1 MLLGNII
8 GALVSAVSC
17 VAAVEQELDTAYD
30 VGLRDTVGIWLN
42 TVGKNSYNSSSSSSS
57 SSSSGDSSSTK
68 HALAVVN
75 SSSSSSNCSNS
86 RSSGTSGV
94 AIDFLMHRCYFYS

>member
-8 GALVSAVSC
+8 GALVSAVSG

-57 SSSSGDSSSTK
+57 SSDSSSTK

>member
-8 GALVSAVSC
+8 GALVSAVSG

-57 SSSSGDSSSTK
+57 SSSSDSSSTK

>member
-42 TVGKNSYNSSSSSSS
+42 TVGK
-57 SSSSGDSSSTK
+57 T
-68 HALAVVN
+68 ATIVVVVVVVVAVVV
-75 SSSSSSNCSNS
+75 
-86 RSSGTSGV
+86 V
-94 AIDFLMHRCYFYS
+94 AIAVAQNTPWQ